1 MVVTDH
7 NVIVV
12 PSLDKMSRLD
22 DIESSVSAQLYFVPH
37 YCFPQLLCCFTALIS
52 FRQANIPLSCTSN
65 NVDECPLTCCL
76 EPYLLKL
83 VCTALILHL
92 FSLPLVLISNK
103 HLLYSILPPLDC
115 LHRNH
120 IPHPRAVLEWTFGL
134 QLGSIWIGYSSYGPS
149 TAPPGCHFS
158 WCSVRAISDVLVC
171 IVLFY
176 IPTSLQ
182 QNENDML
189 KPYKI
194 TWHLGSCSVVVSGQL
209 FVGWKFLYLISF
221 WLSRLLACLKIGVQ
235 VYTHTR
241 FKHCASCG
249 GASYVAA
256 LYWQF
261 MTIPCTIPSGFDLDQ
276 LECCLHVCT
285 RTCVQWTLKDVC
297 KVLIAFMLV

>member
-1 MVVTDH
+1 MMVVTDH

-120 IPHPRAVLEWTFGL
+120 IPHPRAVLE
-134 QLGSIWIGYSSYGPS
+134 
-149 TAPPGCHFS
+149 
-158 WCSVRAISDVLVC
+158 
-171 IVLFY
+171 
-176 IPTSLQ
+176 
-182 QNENDML
+182 
-189 KPYKI
+189 
-194 TWHLGSCSVVVSGQL
+194 
-209 FVGWKFLYLISF
+209 
-221 WLSRLLACLKIGVQ
+221 
-235 VYTHTR
+235 
-241 FKHCASCG
+241 
-249 GASYVAA
+249 
-256 LYWQF
+256 
-261 MTIPCTIPSGFDLDQ
+261 
-276 LECCLHVCT
+276 
-285 RTCVQWTLKDVC
+285 
-297 KVLIAFMLV
+297 